1 MIMKRIM
8 KRVIRFPAY
17 LGVGRKWNEYSV
29 KKLELPMSI
38 TSFSK
43 KSGKGEWSKS
53 IISLI
58 MFNRHICISLTT
70 TRLFC

>member
-43 KSGKGEWSKS
+43 KSGKGEWSKTS
-53 IISLI
+53 
-58 MFNRHICISLTT
+58 F
-70 TRLFC
+70 F